1 MKIKLII
8 LCLFFAVT
16 GWSQV
21 IWTNPITGTDPGLTT
36 GFYTTGQ
43 TVNPNITVS
52 GISKGAGVIAGNAG
66 DNRYNT
72 KDWATGASLT
82 LTNNDYFEFTITPN
96 AGYRIDFES
105 FTYTGKASNTGPK
118 SFSFRSS
125 ITATPYATAIG
136 TANELGTTISL
147 SDPLYQNRTA
157 ATTFRFY
164 GWNASAAAGT
174 FSINDFTFN
183 ANVSVTCASTV
194 ITSVTPTSGPV
205 GTQVSINAASGLTG
219 ATATFEG
226 VAATVVSALSTDTK
240 LVVLIPSGA
249 TTGSLIVKNAAL
261 CPSIP
266 IPYTVIKEDRTG
278 CGSGSLASNLF
289 ISEVADSSVG
299 SLSYIEVMN
308 NTGVAQDLSKYYIR
322 FAQNGNPYSAGTY
335 SLGTGMLAQGSTVVM
350 AIYDSTGS
358 SCSTVGGDGS
368 YVSAPALLYN
378 SSSLGLSFD
387 ATNNDHAGLFDT
399 RVSTTNPIDSFGIF
413 GNGSWVSPSGS
424 LGSQGADF
432 RRKNTVIVPNPTYSN
447 SNWTITDFPGT
458 GASSCAANDYSDI
471 GKYDAFKNA
480 PTLVSST
487 NPTISCPVK
496 SINIEVAATEGIVGA
511 PGLAY
516 QWYYAAPGDTT
527 FTALVNNAT
536 YSGVTTFKLTISSI
550 IGLDNYQYYCQIR
563 EDLGT
568 CYTASNAYIIKD
580 IPTATWSGSWSPS
593 APTSTM
599 RAVFNTSYST
609 ATANVEACSCE
620 VKSLATLTITT
631 GKYVEVQNDITNNG
645 IIDIQ
650 NNGSLIQVDDTASIN
665 GLTKVTRDTTPY
677 EAFDFTYWSS
687 PITAAV
693 NSTAFSNFRYDHTY
707 SFLTVNYSDL
717 LGLGHDNAPPSPW
730 INETPSA
737 LLTPGRGYIVRGSSA
752 AGAFPRTTSAHFDGI
767 LNNGMVTVPVTLS
780 GDNIADSDDYNLVGN
795 PYASAISADKFIDL
809 NTNTSG
815 TLYFWTHVDNIST
828 AYAWSGYA
836 GYSSDDYAVY
846 TKLGGTGTRGPIVVP
861 GDPTSGSTAV
871 PSGKIASGQGFFIK
885 YNGPTPSSTVIFNN
899 SLRDKAYDNAQF
911 YKAQGNPDAKD
922 RIWLNLQNP
931 AGMFSQQLIGYI
943 PEGTIGYD
951 RGYDGLFNN
960 GGNYI
965 NFYSLSENEK
975 YKIQGRPSF
984 ELQDVVALGY
994 STIANGP
1001 FEISIGNKEGVFENI
1016 DNVYIEDRLANV
1028 VHDLKQS
1035 PYLFTTESGTFN
1047 DRFVL
1052 KYKNQSLG
1060 NETIGAAGNEV
1071 SIVSAN
1077 QKVTVHAVAV
1087 PIKQVAIF
1095 DVLGRKVY
1103 DSGAISQY
1111 EFAADHIINS
1121 QQALIVKVILE
1132 NGRQVTK
1139 KIIY

>member
-8 LCLFFAVT
+8 LCLFFAVA

-21 IWTNPITGTDPGLTT
+21 IWTNPITGSDPGLTSP
-36 GFYTTGQ
+36 YTTGQ
-43 TVNPNITVS
+43 TVVPNITVS
-52 GISKGAGVIAGNAG
+52 GISRGAGVAGNVG
-66 DNRYNT
+66 DNRYNANG
-72 KDWATGASLT
+72 WATATTLT

-118 SFSFRSS
+118 SFSLRSS

-136 TANELGTTISL
+136 VANELGTTISL

-183 ANVSVTCASTV
+183 ANVSVTCTSTV

-226 VAATVVSALSTDTK
+226 VSATVVSALSTDTK
-240 LVVLIPSGA
+240 LVVLIPAGA
-249 TTGSLIVKNAAL
+249 TTGSLIVKNAAA

-266 IPYTVIKEDRTG
+266 IPYAVIKEDRTG
-278 CGSGSLASNLF
+278 CGSGSLNSDLF
-289 ISEVADSSVG
+289 ISEIADSSVG
-299 SLSYIEVMN
+299 SLSYIEIMN
-308 NTGVAQDLSKYYIR
+308 NTGATKNLSNYKIK
-322 FAQNGNPYSAGTY
+322 FAQNGGAYGATLYSIGT
-335 SLGTGMLAQGSTVVM
+335 TTLAQGSTVVI
-350 AIYDSTGS
+350 AIDSGTLT
-358 SCSTVGGDGS
+358 CSTVGGDGS
-368 YVSAPALLYN
+368 YASILYTT
-378 SSSLGLSFD
+378 SGLGLGFD
-387 ATNNDHAGLFDT
+387 SGGCDHVGLFN
-399 RVSTTNPIDSFGIF
+399 TTISSVNPIDSFGVF
-413 GNGSWVSPSGS
+413 GNDSWVSPANS
-424 LGSQGADF
+424 LEANGADF
-432 RRKNTVIVPNPTYSN
+432 KRKNTVTAPNPVYSN
-447 SNWTITDFPGT
+447 SDWTIINFPGT
-458 GASSCAANDYSDI
+458 TTASCASNDYSDI
-471 GKYDAFKNA
+471 GKYDALKNA

-487 NPTISCPVK
+487 NPTISCPIK
-496 SINIEVAATEGIVGA
+496 SINIEVSATEGIVGA

-516 QWYYAAPGDTT
+516 QWYIAAPGATS
-527 FTALVNNAT
+527 FTALANGGV

-609 ATANVEACSCE
+609 SVNNIEACSCDI
-620 VKSLATLTITT
+620 KSPAVLTITT
-631 GKYVEVQNDITNNG
+631 GKYVEIQNDITNAG
-645 IIDIQ
+645 TIDIQ
-650 NNGSLIQVDDTASIN
+650 NNGSLIQVDDTATIN

-677 EAFDFTYWSS
+677 EAYDFTYWSS

-707 SFLTVNYSDL
+707 SFLTVNYSDP

-730 INETPSA
+730 INEAASA
-737 LLTPGRGYIVRGSSA
+737 VLTPGRGYIVRGSSA

-767 LNNGMVTVPVTLS
+767 LNNGVITVPVTLS

-871 PSGKIASGQGFFIK
+871 PAGSIASGQGFFIK
-885 YNGPTPSSTVIFNN
+885 YNGPTPSSTITFNN
-899 SLRDKAYDNAQF
+899 SLRSKSNDNTQF
-911 YKAQGNPDAKD
+911 YKAHGNPDAKD

-931 AGMFSQQLIGYI
+931 ARMFSQQLIGYV
-943 PEGTIGYD
+943 PDGTIGYD

-965 NFYSLSENEK
+965 NFYSLSESEK
-975 YKIQGRPSF
+975 YKIQARPSF
-984 ELQDVVALGY
+984 NVQDVVALGY

-1001 FEISIGNKEGVFENI
+1001 FEISIDNKEGVFENI
-1016 DNVYIEDRLANV
+1016 ENVYIEDRLLNV
-1028 VHDLKQS
+1028 IHDLKQS
-1035 PYLFTTESGTFN
+1035 PYSFTTESGTFN

-1060 NETIGAAGNEV
+1060 NETIGDAGNEV
-1071 SIVSAN
+1071 SIVSAS

-1095 DVLGRKVY
+1095 DVLGRKIY
-1103 DSGAISQY
+1103 DSGTISQY
-1111 EFAADHIINS
+1111 EFTADHIINS

-1132 NGRQVTK
+1132 NDRQVTK